1 MIRFTPAGVLRRRSA
16 ASQTWLLIV
25 RLLNM
30 RILAARR
37 EWSNSTVHTAAIV
50 AGGVLFGLI
59 YTGTF
64 VGTKALDVAGASG
77 LLATVPAWAFL
88 VYLLTDIVIA
98 FGQALGDLYAS
109 RDMPLLLALPVRI
122 PALVAAKFVLG
133 VLQNELY
140 IVVFVLPFVLGYL
153 GALNAPWIAYPA
165 MIVGITVFPAI
176 LYAALVVVT
185 ILALR
190 IVPASV
196 AKEGLWLVGAVVP
209 TCFWIAMFYRVSHIN
224 GDVATMSLPPPPS
237 WLPSTWLG
245 WALSAFGGVGSG
257 GPSAG
262 LGWTSLLIFETFAIC
277 PPALWLVSRSFARG
291 WSDSFAGAV
300 RRKSDPLAGVA
311 VRHSAI
317 VALATKDLITF
328 LRTPQLWFNH
338 IGALMFVVYLLVG
351 HAVQT
356 PILPL
361 TIQLAMVQIGF
372 VAVLGAVT
380 PGMTSLSLEHAAIWL
395 LKSSPLRPYEVL
407 VAKVLVPFGQTGT
420 IAAVGGGLL
429 SAGYGFTLPQSL
441 AVVAFG
447 VIMAACS
454 ISLGV
459 AFDTRHPS
467 FNWENPNSINRGPR
481 MVIPFLNGI
490 GMLLVCGAALWL
502 SKLTFHGMTG
512 VSIGLLAS
520 ALLVGLAIWE
530 TLGRASRNL
539 TALEV

>member
-1 MIRFTPAGVLRRRSA
+1 LRRRSA
-16 ASQTWLLIV
+16 VSQTWLLIV
-25 RLLNM
+25 RLLHM

-37 EWSNSTVHTAAIV
+37 EWSNSTVHTAAMV

-59 YTGTF
+59 YMGTY
-64 VGTKALDVAGASG
+64 VGTRALYAAGATG

-133 VLQNELY
+133 VIQNELY
-140 IVVFVLPFVLGYL
+140 IFVFVLPFVLGYL
-153 GALNAPWIAYPA
+153 AALEAPWIAYPA

-190 IVPASV
+190 IVPARL
-196 AKEGLWLVGAVVP
+196 AKEGLWLVGAIVP
-209 TCFWIAMFYRVSHIN
+209 TCFWIAMFYRVSHIG
-224 GDVATMSLPPPPS
+224 GDVSTMSLPPPPS

-245 WALSAFGGVGSG
+245 WALSAFSGVGTG
-257 GPSAG
+257 GATAG
-262 LGWTSLLIFETFAIC
+262 LGWTALLVFETFAIC

-291 WSDSFAGAV
+291 WSDSFAGTT
-300 RRKSDPLAGVA
+300 RRKVDPLAGVGA
-311 VRHSAI
+311 RHSGI
-317 VALATKDLITF
+317 VALATKDLLTF

-361 TIQLAMVQIGF
+361 TVQLAMVQIGF

-380 PGMTSLSLEHAAIWL
+380 PGMTSLSLEHAGIWL
-395 LKSSPLRPYEVL
+395 LKSSPMRPHEVL

-420 IAAVGGGLL
+420 IAAIGGGLL
-429 SAGYGFTLPQSL
+429 SAGYGFSLPQSF

-459 AFDTRHPS
+459 AFDTQHPS
-467 FNWENPNSINRGPR
+467 FAWENPNSINRGPR
-481 MVIPFLNGI
+481 MVIPFLNGLA
-490 GMLLVCGAALWL
+490 MLFVCSAAIWV
-502 SKLTFHGMTG
+502 SKAMLHGTTG
-512 VSIGLLAS
+512 ILFGLAAS
-520 ALLVGLAIWE
+520 ALIAGVAVWE

-539 TALEV
+539 TQLEV

>member
-1 MIRFTPAGVLRRRSA
+1 LIPFTPAGPLRRRSG
-16 ASQTWLLIV
+16 ASQTWLLVV
-25 RLLNM
+25 RLLHI

-37 EWSNSTVHTAAIV
+37 EWSNSTVHTAAMI

-59 YTGTF
+59 YMGTY
-64 VGTKALDVAGASG
+64 VGTRALDAAGATG
-77 LLATVPAWAFL
+77 LLSTVPAWAFL

-133 VLQNELY
+133 VVQNELY
-140 IVVFVLPFVLGYL
+140 ILVFVLPFVLGYL
-153 GALNAPWIAYPA
+153 GALDASWVAYPA
-165 MIVGITVFPAI
+165 MLVGITVFPAI

-190 IVPASV
+190 VVPARV
-196 AKEGLWLVGAVVP
+196 AKEGLWLVGAIVP
-209 TCFWIAMFYRVSHIN
+209 TCFWIAMFYRVSHIS

-245 WALSAFGGVGSG
+245 WALSAFGGVGTG
-257 GPSAG
+257 GSTAG
-262 LGWTSLLIFETFAIC
+262 LGWTAMLLFETFAIC

-291 WSDSFAGAV
+291 WSDSFAGGV
-300 RRKSDPLAGVA
+300 RRMADPLAGVGP
-311 VRHSAI
+311 RHSGI
-317 VALATKDLITF
+317 VALATKDLKTF

-338 IGALMFVVYLLVG
+338 IGALMFVVYLLIG

-356 PILPL
+356 PIFPL
-361 TIQLAMVQIGF
+361 TVQLAMVQIGF

-395 LKSSPLRPYEVL
+395 LKSSPLRPHEIL
-407 VAKVLVPFGQTGT
+407 VAKVLVPFGQTAT
-420 IAAVGGGLL
+420 IAAIGGGLL
-429 SAGYGFTLPQSL
+429 SAGYGFSLPQSF
-441 AVVAFG
+441 AVVCFG

-459 AFDTRHPS
+459 AFDTNHPS
-467 FNWENPNSINRGPR
+467 FSWENPNSINRGPR
-481 MVIPFLNGI
+481 MVIPFINGL
-490 GMLLVCGAALWL
+490 GMLAVCGGVLWL
-502 SKLTFHGMTG
+502 AKSTLHGSAG
-512 VSIGLLAS
+512 ILAGLAVS
-520 ALLVGLAIWE
+520 ALLTGVAVWE

-539 TALEV
+539 SVLEV

>member
-1 MIRFTPAGVLRRRSA
+1 LIRFTPAGVLRRRSA

-30 RILAARR
+30 RMLAARR

-59 YTGTF
+59 YMGTY
-64 VGTKALDVAGASG
+64 VGTRALDAAGATG

-176 LYAALVVVT
+176 LYATLVVVT

-190 IVPASV
+190 VVPARV

-209 TCFWIAMFYRVSHIN
+209 TCFWIAMFYRVSHIA
-224 GDVATMSLPPPPS
+224 GDVTTMSLPPPPS

-257 GPSAG
+257 GASAG
-262 LGWTSLLIFETFAIC
+262 LGWTALLVFETFAIC

-300 RRKSDPLAGVA
+300 RRRSDLLAGAA

-317 VALATKDLITF
+317 VALATKDLTTF

-420 IAAVGGGLL
+420 IAAIGGGLL

-502 SKLTFHGMTG
+502 SRLTFHDMTG
-512 VSIGLLAS
+512 VLIGLLAS
-520 ALLVGLAIWE
+520 ALLAGVAIWE

>member
-1 MIRFTPAGVLRRRSA
+1 MIRITPAGPLIRRSA
-16 ASQTWLLIV
+16 VAQTWLLVV
-25 RLLNM
+25 RLLHI

-37 EWSNSTVHTAAIV
+37 EWSNSTVHTAAMV

-59 YTGTF
+59 YMGTYI
-64 VGTKALDVAGASG
+64 GTRALDAAGATG

-109 RDMPLLLALPVRI
+109 RDMPLLLALPVRV

-133 VLQNELY
+133 VIQNEVY
-140 IVVFVLPFVLGYL
+140 ILVFVLPFVLGYL
-153 GALNAPWIAYPA
+153 GALGASWVAYPA
-165 MIVGITVFPAI
+165 MILGITVFPAI

-185 ILALR
+185 IAALR
-190 IVPASV
+190 IVPARL
-196 AKEGLWLVGAVVP
+196 AKEGLWLVGAIVP
-209 TCFWIAMFYRVSHIN
+209 TCFWIAMFYRVAHIS
-224 GDVATMSLPPPPS
+224 GDVTTMSLPPPPS

-245 WALSAFGGVGSG
+245 WSLSAFGGVGTG
-257 GPSAG
+257 GVWAG
-262 LGWTSLLIFETFAIC
+262 MGWTALLVFETFAVC

-291 WSDSFAGAV
+291 WSDSFAGAA
-300 RRKSDPLAGVA
+300 RRKTDPLAGVVA
-311 VRHSAI
+311 RHSSI
-317 VALATKDLITF
+317 VALATKDLLTF

-361 TIQLAMVQIGF
+361 TVQLAMVQIGF

-395 LKSSPLRPYEVL
+395 LKSSPLRAREVL

-420 IAAVGGGLL
+420 IVAIGGGLL
-429 SAGYGFTLPQSL
+429 SAGYGFTLPQSF

-481 MVIPFLNGI
+481 MVIPFLNGL
-490 GMLLVCGAALWL
+490 GMLLVCGAVLWVSRLAL
-502 SKLTFHGMTG
+502 HGTPGILLGLG
-512 VSIGLLAS
+512 VS
-520 ALLVGLAIWE
+520 ALLAAAAIWE

>member
-1 MIRFTPAGVLRRRSA
+1 M
-16 ASQTWLLIV
+16 LIV
-25 RLLNM
+25 RLL
-30 RILAARR
+30 RIRVLAARR

-59 YTGTF
+59 YIGTYTGTR
-64 VGTKALDVAGASG
+64 ALDAAGASG

-109 RDMPLLLALPVRI
+109 RDMPLLLSLPVRI

-133 VLQNELY
+133 VIQNELY
-140 IVVFVLPFVLGYL
+140 IIVFVLPFVLGYL
-153 GALNAPWIAYPA
+153 EALNAPWIAYPA
-165 MIVGITVFPAI
+165 MIAGITVFPAI
-176 LYAALVVVT
+176 LYATLVVVT

-190 IVPASV
+190 IVPARL

-209 TCFWIAMFYRVSHIN
+209 TCFWIAMFYRVSHIT
-224 GDVATMSLPPPPS
+224 GDVSTMSLPPPPS

-245 WALSAFGGVGSG
+245 WALSAFGGVSTGGS
-257 GPSAG
+257 SAG
-262 LGWTSLLIFETFAIC
+262 LGWTALLVFETFAIC
-277 PPALWLVSRSFARG
+277 PPALWLVARSFARG
-291 WSDSFAGAV
+291 WSDSFAGVA
-300 RRKSDPLAGVA
+300 RRKLDPLSA
-311 VRHSAI
+311 VGPRHSAV
-317 VALATKDLITF
+317 VALANKDLATF

-361 TIQLAMVQIGF
+361 TVQLAMVQIGF

-395 LKSSPLRPYEVL
+395 LKSSPMRPHEVL
-407 VAKVLVPFGQTGT
+407 IAKVLVPFGQTGT
-420 IAAVGGGLL
+420 IAAIGGGLL
-429 SAGYGFTLPQSL
+429 SAGYGFSLSQSV

-467 FNWENPNSINRGPR
+467 FTWENPNAINRGPR
-481 MVIPFLNGI
+481 MVIPFLNGL
-490 GMLLVCGAALWL
+490 GMLFVCGAALWV
-502 SKLTFHGMTG
+502 SKATVHGITG
-512 VSIGLLAS
+512 VMIGLAAS
-520 ALLVGLAIWE
+520 GLVAAIAIWE

-539 TALEV
+539 AALEV